1 METFT
6 SDDLCT
12 ALKTALRT
20 KQRALGLSNQALA
33 DLSGLPLNTVS
44 NFFSAR
50 AKSPSAYTAGA
61 LCKALGVSFNRIFD
75 IRADEEEP
83 TRREHELELENAR
96 QSGEIDRLNAV
107 QEIQAAQTA
116 TKNITHLV
124 LVGLCLMLTVALA
137 AYIFFDAGDHSH
149 GYIINGRP
157 TLVAVIMLGVLAIS
171 IGVIVWAVLRY
182 LLRR

>member
-1 METFT
+1 METLAH
-6 SDDLCT
+6 DGVCGL
-12 ALKTALRT
+12 LKDTLRA

-33 DLSGLPLNTVS
+33 DLAGLPLNTVS
-44 NFFSAR
+44 NFFSSR
-50 AKSPSAYTAGA
+50 SKSPSAYTAGA

-83 TRREHELELENAR
+83 TRREHELELENT
-96 QSGEIDRLNAV
+96 RLHTV
-107 QEIQAAQTA
+107 QEIHAAQTA
-116 TKNITHLV
+116 TKNMTHLV

-149 GYIINGRP
+149 GYIINGRL
-157 TLVAVIMLGVLAIS
+157 TLVAVIMLGVLAVS

-182 LLRR
+182 LFRR